1 MVRPMDDPA
10 ALLEPFLLPARIERL
25 REAARQRTRNLRV
38 VLDGVHDPH
47 NLSAAV
53 RSCDGF
59 GVLELHVIESERP
72 FRVRRKVSQGTEK
85 WIRVRRHATPA
96 EAIELLSAQGFELWV
111 ADPRPGGRAVDD
123 LPWERKLALV
133 FGNEKNGASR
143 EMSRVAAGAFC
154 IPMFGFGDSFN
165 VSVAAGIALAVGVRE
180 RLRRLGR
187 HGDLAPAEQ
196 EELIAEWMRRAVK
209 NADRILTHLATRGSA
224 DHEPSDEPLDE

>member
-1 MVRPMDDPA
+1 MEDPA

-85 WIRVRRHATPA
+85 WIRIHRHPTPA
-96 EAIELLSAQGFELWV
+96 EAVAALRAEGFELWV

-123 LPWERKLALV
+123 LPWEKKLALV
-133 FGNEKNGASR
+133 FGNEKDGASR
-143 EMSRVAAGAFC
+143 ETSQAAAGAFC

-165 VSVAAGIALAVGVRE
+165 VSVAAGVALAVGVRE

-187 HGDLAPAEQ
+187 HGDLSAAEQ

-224 DHEPSDEPLDE
+224 DHEPSDEPLEE